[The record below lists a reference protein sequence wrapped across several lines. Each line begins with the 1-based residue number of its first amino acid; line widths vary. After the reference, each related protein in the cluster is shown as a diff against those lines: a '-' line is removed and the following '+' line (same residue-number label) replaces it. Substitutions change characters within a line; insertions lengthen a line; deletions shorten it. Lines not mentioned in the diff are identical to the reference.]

1 MERILAYLSSLATR
15 QPFLKYQLLK
25 CKYHDMN
32 AEQQKDYDSDF
43 LEYCLSLT
51 TDKERGH

>member
-1 MERILAYLSSLATR
+1 MEQILAYLSSLATR